1 MEETVVMASE
11 HTKDRSGK
19 VTGSP
24 GLTSKDLPPI
34 GLRRWIPRRKAQLV
48 GAVHQ
53 GLIERDEALRLYD
66 LSDDEFN
73 NWERLFTRHG
83 LRGLYVTRSQRYRDA
98 AKQEAR
104 ERWARRKSLVSS
116 EGEPPDEES

>member
-1 MEETVVMASE
+1 MEEAVVMASE

-19 VTGSP
+19 AAGSP
-24 GLTSKDLPPI
+24 GLTSKDLPPV

-48 GAVHQ
+48 DAVHQ
-53 GLIERDEALRLYD
+53 GLIDRDEALRLYG
-66 LSDDEFN
+66 LSDDEFG

-104 ERWARRKSLVSS
+104 ERWAHCKGLASS
-116 EGEPPDEES
+116 EDEPPDAES